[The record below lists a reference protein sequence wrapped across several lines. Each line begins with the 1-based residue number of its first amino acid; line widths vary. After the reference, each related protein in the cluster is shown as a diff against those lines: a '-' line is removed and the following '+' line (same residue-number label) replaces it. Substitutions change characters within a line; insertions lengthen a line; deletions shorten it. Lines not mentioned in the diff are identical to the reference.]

1 MRKSGILL
9 HIASLPNKYGIGTM
23 GREAYKFVDWLR
35 SAGQSLWQILPLSQ
49 TSFGDSPYQSF
60 SIYAGNPYFISLE
73 TLEEEGL
80 LKHKEYAD
88 INWCKDP
95 RYIDYATM
103 YENFYKVMRLAFGR
117 FSKAMNGNVSEEY
130 KAFVAENPWLENYTL
145 FMALKDAH
153 GGKSWCEWETP
164 LRLRIRHLPYGRSK
178 ADNAS

>member
-1 MRKSGILL
+1 MRKSGSLL

-88 INWCKDP
+88 INWLTARDFRSIIISVPSGLHSCWLQL
-95 RYIDYATM
+95 Y
-103 YENFYKVMRLAFGR
+103 RL
-117 FSKAMNGNVSEEY
+117 
-130 KAFVAENPWLENYTL
+130 L
-145 FMALKDAH
+145 FPTSDS
-153 GGKSWCEWETP
+153 G
-164 LRLRIRHLPYGRSK
+164 
-178 ADNAS
+178 